1 MKRIVKFLDNM
12 KIRKK
17 LILTYLVVSIVPIT
31 ILGLLCYRETRDLLL
46 EKEGYKQEESLQQ
59 VRSSLDNQIQVYNN
73 LSDYIVFNQTIKQV
87 VNYDYQ
93 NYYDMYEKYTNL
105 LDPSLASLKYFHND
119 VKRVTIYTENTTV
132 EHDTTIAPLEN
143 IKDYDWYQE
152 VSDNPG
158 ILWFVDEEGNAFLA
172 RQLPKD
178 MGVLVEGVLYIDVN
192 YKELFECMD
201 NLVDSNYGICV
212 TDAKGNPIFEKNMFE
227 QKYRNSILSAKMLTS
242 LEEGKYP
249 KIESDY
255 QISKDTIESCGW
267 TLYLYKPMKII
278 STSANSIAW
287 TVVFVVGICIFI
299 VVAVGYAM
307 AYLVFHRLE
316 KLTENME
323 QVENGNIKAWIS
335 SDSDDEVGELIRSFE
350 KMIGK
355 IQFLIKEVYQNQITL
370 KEFEMKALQAQ
381 INPHFLYNSLSVIN
395 WKALAAKEK
404 EISRLTLLLS
414 TFYRTTLNKGKNIIL
429 VQDELKNMDSYL
441 EIQLI
446 MHDYSFDVV
455 RNIDSE
461 ILEHRMPNLML
472 QPIVENAIGHGIDLK
487 EEGRGCLTITGKQKE
502 NSFVFIVEDNGV
514 GIDEETIKT
523 ILVFHTKGYGVKNV
537 NDRIA
542 LLYGPEYGLHIESQV
557 GIGTKVIM
565 EFPNVLK
572 ECLSDAKDTKIES

>member
-1 MKRIVKFLDNM
+1 M